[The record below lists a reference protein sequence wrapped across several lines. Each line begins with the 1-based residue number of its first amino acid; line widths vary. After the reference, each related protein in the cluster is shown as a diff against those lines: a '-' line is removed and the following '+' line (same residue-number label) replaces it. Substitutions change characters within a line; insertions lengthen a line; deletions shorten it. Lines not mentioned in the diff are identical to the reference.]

1 MLAGVW
7 ALLQINLVNKDKK
20 SKDLNKK
27 ASPNAEI
34 KVRAHAQIQKK
45 NKKNNKSELG
55 RDSKKNFVDKSNLN
69 RSLFK
74 GEIPLKPA

>member
-7 ALLQINLVNKDKK
+7 VLLQINLVNKDKK

-45 NKKNNKSELG
+45 IKK
-55 RDSKKNFVDKSNLN
+55 
-69 RSLFK
+69 
-74 GEIPLKPA
+74 